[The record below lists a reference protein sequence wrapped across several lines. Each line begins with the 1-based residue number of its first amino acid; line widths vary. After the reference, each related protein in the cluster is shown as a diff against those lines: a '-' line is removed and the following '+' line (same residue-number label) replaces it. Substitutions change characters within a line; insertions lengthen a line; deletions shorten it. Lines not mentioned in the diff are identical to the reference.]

1 MGYNKI
7 FFSKVC
13 LLDVANLQNK
23 LNQNMGTDR
32 LSIDVIVFM
41 MLKAW
46 FVTK

>member
-23 LNQNMGTDR
+23 LNQNMSTDR

-41 MLKAW
+41 MLKA
-46 FVTK
+46 